1 MLDSTKI
8 LIAKI
13 QAHQGLNGWLKV
25 YSYSET
31 KEKLSNYNYF
41 FLLKDDHYICLE
53 VEKFLIEKTVKL
65 KFKNFNNREDTK
77 EFIGQNLYIED
88 SQLETLNSGEFY
100 WKDLIGLDVYLNN
113 SSKIG
118 IVSDIIETGSNDV
131 LVVKGKKEYLI
142 PYIFGES
149 IKEIKL
155 EEKKIVIDELYY
167 EQ

>member
-1 MLDSTKI
+1 MLDSKKI

-13 QAHQGLNGWLKV
+13 QAHQGLNGWLKI
-25 YSYSET
+25 YSYSEN
-31 KEKLSNYNYF
+31 KEKFSNYTSF
-41 FLLKDDHYICLE
+41 FLLKDDNYIYLE
-53 VEKFLIEKTVKL
+53 VEKVLIEKSVKV
-65 KFKNFNNREDTK
+65 KFKSYNNREDNE
-77 EFIGQNLYIED
+77 EFIGQNLYIEN
-88 SQLETLNSGEFY
+88 SQLDPLNNNEFY
-100 WKDLIGLDVYLNN
+100 WKDLIGLNVYLDN

-131 LVVKGKKEYLI
+131 LVVNGNKEFLI

-155 EEKKIVIDELYY
+155 EENKIVIDELYY